1 MQKCTLV
8 KPLREIKSGRDM
20 RVFLDMA
27 LDKETE
33 VPALQ
38 SKILNRQ
45 EEKLF

>member
-8 KPLREIKSGRDM
+8 KPLSEIKRGRDM
-20 RVFLDMA
+20 RVFLDVA

-38 SKILNRQ
+38 SKILKRQ
-45 EEKLF
+45 EDKLF